1 MKRAAIIGMAALV
14 CACAKQEAR
23 PLQGYGEA
31 DYTYVSS
38 QDGGVIADVAVREG
52 DALEAGALAFT
63 LDPSRAAL
71 SARSADA
78 SQAAART
85 RALNALNDAVRNAQ
99 ANHALA
105 QATFNRTQQLRE
117 QGFASAAQMDRDRAA
132 LQSAG
137 AVLAQTRA
145 ERDAAMRDASAAGA
159 QADLARTRLTDMR
172 ILAPVAGRVER
183 IYHRAGEVVAPGAPV
198 LALLAPQNMK
208 IRFFAPETII
218 SQLQVGQTVSIA
230 CDGCASGLTARI
242 SYIANEPQFTPPV
255 IYSEQERAKLVFLVE
270 ARPDDPSAIR
280 PGLPVDVT
288 PQP

>member
-1 MKRAAIIGMAALV
+1 MKRAAIITMAALI

-31 DYTYVSS
+31 DYIYVSS
-38 QDGGVIADVAVREG
+38 QDGGVIAEVAVREG

-78 SQAAART
+78 SQAAARS

-137 AVLAQTRA
+137 AVLAQARA
-145 ERDAAMRDASAAGA
+145 ERDAALRDANAARA
-159 QADLARTRLTDMR
+159 QADLARTRLSDMR
-172 ILAPVAGRVER
+172 INAPAAGRVER
-183 IYHRAGEVVAPGAPV
+183 IYHRAGEVIAPGEPV
-198 LALLAPQNMK
+198 MALLAPQNMK
-208 IRFFAPETII
+208 IRFFAPATIL
-218 SQLQVGQTVSIA
+218 SQLRVGQTIA
-230 CDGCASGLTARI
+230 MTCDGCAGNLTARI
-242 SYIANEPQFTPPV
+242 TYIASEPQFTPPV
-255 IYSEQERAKLVFLVE
+255 IFSEQERAKLVYLVE

-288 PQP
+288 LRP

>member
-1 MKRAAIIGMAALV
+1 MKRAATIGMAALV
-14 CACAKQEAR
+14 CACAKQEERA
-23 PLQGYGEA
+23 LQGYGEA
-31 DYTYVSS
+31 DYIYVSS

-63 LDPSRAAL
+63 LDPARAAL

-78 SQAAART
+78 SQAAARS

-99 ANHALA
+99 TNHALA
-105 QATFNRTQQLRE
+105 QTTFNRTQQLRE

-137 AVLAQTRA
+137 AVLAQARA
-145 ERDAAMRDASAAGA
+145 ERDAALRDANAAGA

-172 ILAPVAGRVER
+172 INAPIAGRVER
-183 IYHRAGEVVAPGAPV
+183 IYHRAGEVIGPGDPV

-208 IRFFAPETII
+208 IRFFAPETIL
-218 SQLQVGQTVSIA
+218 SQLRVGQSVAIA

-242 SYIANEPQFTPPV
+242 SYIASEPQFTPPV
-255 IYSEQERAKLVFLVE
+255 IYSEKERAKLVFLVE